1 MKIRIRRP
9 DDFHVHFR
17 RGDMLRLVVPHT
29 ASQFSRA
36 LVMPNT
42 TPPVRTADDVA
53 RYRREILD
61 AAGPEFTPLMT
72 IKLLPETTP
81 DTIRVAKGAG
91 VVAAKL
97 YPQAVT
103 HNADDGVPLE
113 GFPVTVADALG
124 AMEEA
129 GMVLSIHGERPR
141 VYYADREDRFLPL
154 LDRLVQAYPRLRVV
168 VEHITT
174 EAAVRTVRRLP
185 DTVAATITVH
195 HLLITG
201 DHVLGELDG
210 RTAIRPHFYC
220 LPVAKRPEDRDALVS
235 AAVSGDPSFFFGSDS
250 APHPLHMKECAE
262 GCGGIFTAPVALPL
276 LVDLFE
282 GQRATDRLENF
293 VSQFG
298 AAFYGLP
305 LNEGSVEFI
314 REPWT
319 VPDRYGDVVPFRAG
333 NALAWRVTGFSH
345 ESVL

>member
-1 MKIRIRRP
+1 MQIRIRRP

-17 RGDMLRLVVPHT
+17 QGDMLRCVAPHT
-29 ASQFSRA
+29 ASQFARA

-53 RYRREILD
+53 RYRQEILNS
-61 AAGPEFTPLMT
+61 AGPGFAPLMT

-81 DTIRVAKGAG
+81 DIIRAAQGAG

-97 YPQAVT
+97 YPRGVT
-103 HNADDGVPLE
+103 HNAEDGVPLE
-113 GFPVTVADALG
+113 RFPAVVADALG

-141 VYYADREDRFLPL
+141 VYYANRESSFLPL

-174 EAAVRTVRRLP
+174 EAAVCTVRRLP

-201 DHVLGELDG
+201 DHVLGELNG

-220 LPVAKRPEDRDALVS
+220 LPVAKRPEDRDALVR
-235 AAVSGDPSFFFGSDS
+235 AAISGEPNFFFGSDS
-250 APHPLHMKECAE
+250 APHPVHAKECAE

-282 GQRATDRLENF
+282 AQGATDRLEDF
-293 VSQFG
+293 VSRFG

-305 LNEGSVEFI
+305 LNEGAVGLI
-314 REPWT
+314 RETWT
-319 VPDRYGDVVPFRAG
+319 VSDKYGDVVPFRAG
-333 NALAWRVTGFSH
+333 NTLAWRVAG
-345 ESVL
+345 VAR